1 MVTRS
6 EHPERYG
13 WWLNELESLGI
24 STKRRN
30 ELNDLSEISTL
41 TENIKL
47 ILYRQYK
54 LRFSARIAP
63 VHL

>member
-1 MVTRS
+1 MATKN
-6 EHPERYG
+6 EHPDRYG
-13 WWLNELESLGI
+13 WRLNELESLGI

-54 LRFSARIAP
+54 LRFSA
-63 VHL
+63 